1 MPEVEE
7 YRIKIE
13 AIKERLE
20 KTSGEGDDEVR
31 ELKNRLGTVRDSL
44 RRKQE
49 TIDSQNAE
57 IAALREE
64 RAQLSDMLGQ
74 ALAALETQSRG
85 GIKEIVQSI
94 DNEFAGL
101 LGDGKELPE
110 QEGPGGDGGGDGD
123 GDGGGGWREPATAE
137 ADSQE
142 AETQDAPPEDTKW
155 DPENESAPALK
166 RILGRRNR

>member
-1 MPEVEE
+1 MPEIEE

-13 AIKERLE
+13 AIKERL
-20 KTSGEGDDEVR
+20 KRSSGESDDEIR
-31 ELKNRLGTVRDSL
+31 ELNKRLGTVRDSL

-74 ALAALETQSRG
+74 ALAALETQGQG
-85 GIKEIVQSI
+85 GIKEIVRSI

-101 LGDGKELPE
+101 LGNDNKQPE
-110 QEGPGGDGGGDGD
+110 QEGPGGDGGGDG
-123 GDGGGGWREPATAE
+123 GGGRREPATAE
-137 ADSQE
+137 TDSQE
-142 AETQDAPPEDTKW
+142 VESQDTPPEDLTW

-166 RILGRRNR
+166 RILGRRKR